1 MSGIERPETQYV
13 MSGDV
18 SIAYQVFGTGQQ
30 DLLYVPGIISHLE
43 TNWDEPHSAKFLLD
57 LGQHFRVIILDKR
70 GQGMSD
76 RIEGVTTLEERIDDL
91 RAVMQAANSES
102 ATIFALSEGGPVS
115 ILFAAT
121 YPQKVERLILF
132 GAMAKFWGSD
142 DYPHMAHIKHMDNA
156 IEAVVANW
164 GKGFFAAKAGPKG
177 GFDKE
182 TQSLFSKAERMASSP
197 SGVKKFMAANSLI
210 DVRPILSDVKQS
222 TLVIQRRHDQLVRR
236 GNGRYFAD
244 HIENAT
250 YLELPTSSHMPQFE
264 DVDVVIDAIVKF
276 AQARTAS
283 ESLALDRKLSTA
295 LFTDIVGS
303 TEKLLKMG
311 DEDWRSM
318 LDKHDAIVSP
328 LVALFKGRVVKNTGD
343 GILAIFDGP
352 VRALQCALKLVEE
365 LEKINLPIRAGL
377 HVGEVVSRGDD
388 ITGIAVNIA
397 ARVLDQASVGEVLMT
412 RTLKDLTGGSQMV
425 FESAGEYELKG
436 FNENFELF
444 RSVGS
449 PGYSVASDVKVNA

>member
-43 TNWDEPHSAKFLLD
+43 TNWDEPHSVKFLLE
-57 LGQHFRVIILDKR
+57 LGHHFRVIILDKR

-276 AQARTAS
+276 AQASTAS

-397 ARVLDQASVGEVLMT
+397 ARVMDQASAGEVLMT